1 MNRRQFLK
9 GAAFATAFLSTGTSL
24 ASYNGSDGAPGGGL
38 LELKNRENPTSME
51 KGHVPAIE
59 TVTRVNKGE
68 WFDVKVRVGF
78 MKEHASHAEH
88 WVTFIKL
95 MVDGTY
101 VATTEFEVGGI
112 SSSSALFRIRLTETG
127 LLYAVANCNL
137 HGTWLSDP
145 MTVKV

>member
-9 GAAFATAFLSTGTSL
+9 GAAFATALLSTRTSL
-24 ASYNGSDGAPGGGL
+24 ASYEGSEGAPAGGL

-59 TVTRVNKGE
+59 TVSQVKKGE

-88 WVTFIKL
+88 WITFIKL

-101 VATTEFEVGGI
+101 VAKTEYEVGGI
-112 SSSSALFRIRLTETG
+112 SSSSAQFRIRLAETG
-127 LLYAVANCNL
+127 LLYAVAHCNL

-145 MTVKV
+145 VTVKV